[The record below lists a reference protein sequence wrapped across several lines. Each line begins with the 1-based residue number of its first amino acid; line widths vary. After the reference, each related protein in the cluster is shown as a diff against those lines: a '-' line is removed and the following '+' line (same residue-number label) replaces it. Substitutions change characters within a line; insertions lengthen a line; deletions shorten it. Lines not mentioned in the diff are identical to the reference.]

1 MVCTRSFISL
11 GVPISCEALSLRR
24 VRLLEDCTYSRW
36 RLVDDARFARR
47 IGQYP
52 HRLLRRRPDPRE
64 CLMILERTRHAGE
77 RVDLL
82 VLGGL
87 QCLLA

>member
-1 MVCTRSFISL
+1 
-11 GVPISCEALSLRR
+11 
-24 VRLLEDCTYSRW
+24 
-36 RLVDDARFARR
+36 
-47 IGQYP
+47 
-52 HRLLRRRPDPRE
+52 
-64 CLMILERTRHAGE
+64 MILERTRHAGE